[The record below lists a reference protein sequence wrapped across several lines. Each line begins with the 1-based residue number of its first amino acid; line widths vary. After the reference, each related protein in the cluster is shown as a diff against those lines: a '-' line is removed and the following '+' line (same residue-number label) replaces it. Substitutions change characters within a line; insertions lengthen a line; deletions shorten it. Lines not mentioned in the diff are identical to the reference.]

1 MVLSSILL
9 ANLPDDNKMKNWKW
23 ITLIELVSHVEKKK
37 MRIPV
42 EVILLHVEEMVRANC
57 AKIEENLALKLL
69 NGTKAEN
76 CLGIVGIYHLAK
88 SDSIDDSIKVA
99 LDSVVLPDGDG
110 LLRRIRDAI
119 LN

>member
-1 MVLSSILL
+1 MPSGHTLSSQGLSWEIL
-9 ANLPDDNKMKNWKW
+9 
-23 ITLIELVSHVEKKK
+23 
-37 MRIPV
+37 
-42 EVILLHVEEMVRANC
+42 
-57 AKIEENLALKLL
+57 ENVL
-69 NGTKAEN
+69 EN

-99 LDSVVLPDGDG
+99 LTSVVLPDGDG